1 MDYIYVLRFVMN
13 KTDISEI
20 RRRINIDKN
29 AIDCIRGCY
38 VDEKGEIIS
47 MFSHSLLTLP
57 QEEAEKYLAIFR
69 KTLSGLPGK
78 NLVEIS
84 FRPDQV
90 MEGEE
95 HRLLTAMNNTAL
107 KVDQAVERF
116 FDTVIEKLTF
126 EGNYLIL
133 LMHDSYDVPFRARD
147 EYKVDQV
154 SNDMFQYILCAV
166 CPVKMTKPALCYC
179 AEDRGFHDRDL
190 EWIVSAPELGFMF
203 PAFEEGGA
211 NIYSALYYN
220 RDAAENHRE
229 FVEAI
234 FDGKPPM
241 PAAEQKEVFEAILG
255 DTLEEECNLE
265 VVQTVHEQIREMI
278 EDRKLEKSP
287 ELPTVSKKEV
297 GTMLKSCG
305 VSEEHVQAFEER
317 FDEEFGPAMDLSAQ
331 NIVNVKQFELKTPDV
346 TIKVNPERSDL
357 VQTRMIDGSR
367 YILIRADE
375 GVEVNGV
382 NISIGDLGED
392 VEADEAPF

>member
-1 MDYIYVLRFVMN
+1 MN
-13 KTDISEI
+13 KADISEI
-20 RRRINIDKN
+20 RRRLSPEKN
-29 AIDCIRGCY
+29 NIDCIRGCY

-47 MFSHSLLTLP
+47 MFTHSLLTLP

-78 NLVEIS
+78 NLVDIA

-95 HRLLTAMNNTAL
+95 HRLLTALKNTAL

-116 FDTVIEKLTF
+116 FQKVIDALDL

-133 LMHDSYDVPFRARD
+133 LMHDNYDIPFHAKD
-147 EYKVDQV
+147 EYKVDVV
-154 SNDMFQYILCAV
+154 SADVFQYILCAV
-166 CPVKMTKPALCYC
+166 CPVKMTRPALCYC

-190 EWIVSAPELGFMF
+190 EWVVSAPELGFMF
-203 PAFEEGGA
+203 PAYEDGGA

-220 RDAAENHRE
+220 RDAAENHGE
-229 FVEAI
+229 FVSAV
-234 FDGKPPM
+234 FDGRPPM

-255 DTLEEECNLE
+255 DALEEECKLE
-265 VVQTVHEQIREMI
+265 VVQTVHEQIRDMI
-278 EDRKLEKSP
+278 EDRKQEKSP
-287 ELPTVSKKEV
+287 DLPTVSRKEM
-297 GTMLKSCG
+297 GAMLKSCG

-317 FDEEFGPAMDLSAQ
+317 FDEEFGPAMDVSAQ
-331 NIVNVKQFELKTPDV
+331 NIVNVKQFELRTPDV

-392 VEADEAPF
+392 VSEDDVAPF

>member
-1 MDYIYVLRFVMN
+1 MN
-13 KTDISEI
+13 KKDIAEI
-20 RRRINIDKN
+20 RRRLNSEKN
-29 AIDCIRGCY
+29 NIDCIRACY

-47 MFSHSLLTLP
+47 AYTHSLLTLP

-78 NLVEIS
+78 NLVDIA

-90 MEGEE
+90 MDGEQ
-95 HRLLTAMNNTAL
+95 HRLLTALNNTAL

-116 FDTVIEKLTF
+116 FRTVIDALEM

-133 LMHDSYDVPFRARD
+133 LMHDNYDVPFRAKD
-147 EYKVDQV
+147 EYKTDVV
-154 SNDMFQYILCAV
+154 SEDMFQYLLCAV
-166 CPVKMTKPALCYC
+166 CPVKMTRPALCYC
-179 AEDRGFHDRDL
+179 AEDKGFHDRDL
-190 EWIVSAPELGFMF
+190 EWVVSAPELGFMF
-203 PAFEEGGA
+203 PCFEEGGA

-220 RDAAENHRE
+220 RDAAENHNE
-229 FVEAI
+229 FVNAV

-255 DTLEEECNLE
+255 DALEEECNLE
-265 VVQTVHEQIREMI
+265 VVQTVHEQIREMV

-331 NIVNVKQFELKTPDV
+331 NIVNVKQFELRTPDV
-346 TIKVNPERSDL
+346 MIKVNPERSDL

-392 VEADEAPF
+392 VAENDDAPF